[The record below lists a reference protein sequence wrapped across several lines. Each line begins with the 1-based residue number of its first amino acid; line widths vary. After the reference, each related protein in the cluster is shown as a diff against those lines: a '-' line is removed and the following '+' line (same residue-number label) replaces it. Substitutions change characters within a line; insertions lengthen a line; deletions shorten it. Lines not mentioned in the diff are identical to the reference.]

1 MEQIKEFGKCYYQSS
16 FFNMKID
23 LPLDLTNLNQIPE
36 GAWGLYYHEY
46 IHYIQDITAIYG
58 LMNISTANFYIQYC
72 ASKIAKSNSK
82 DFNVPIYIS
91 DIKDDIGNDLGVL
104 NLELKPIYLG
114 SEINPKSKLVTN
126 LNLTIQNYTASNG
139 YNIPI
144 VVVEFIDE
152 FDNHR
157 KIDFGGNILSE
168 GMAYIAEQYNFNGII
183 NKADEYP
190 YSIVEKIIDFY
201 YPEIVEDK
209 ILIFAICDISL
220 MTYHPG
226 HNFIRLLDYLK
237 EKKINSPIEDYDIF
251 YNECLKIIK
260 GSHPDFNQIA
270 DIVKNEILKNF
281 NADYFLDTKNWINT
295 LFENVKILRSQLP
308 SFAIDLVRFGKPLE
322 NEFFQKT
329 FGVLGSPMTLD
340 CDGNGTI
347 SLPRN
352 FSPQT
357 DYFNPSIF
365 MAINQ
370 ILRIFYQDKPSCCKL
385 INYCKQSINE
395 QNHIEINKNCY
406 ESPWKKAQE
415 NNLCPVG
422 QMWHHWALKDYSP
435 KYK

>member
-23 LPLDLTNLNQIPE
+23 LPLDLTNLNEIPE

-46 IHYIQDITAIYG
+46 IHYIQDITTIYG

-72 ASKIAKSNSK
+72 ASKITKSNSK

-91 DIKDDIGNDLGVL
+91 NIKEDLGNDIGVL

-114 SEINPKSKLVTN
+114 SEINPKTKLVRN
-126 LNLTIQNYTASNG
+126 LNLTIQNYTTSNE

-152 FDNHR
+152 FDNRR
-157 KIDFGGNILSE
+157 KINFGGNILTE

-183 NKADEYP
+183 NKAEEHP
-190 YSIVEKIIDFY
+190 YSIVEKIVDFY
-201 YPEIVEDK
+201 YPEIIEDK

-237 EKKINSPIEDYDIF
+237 EKKINSPIEDYETF
-251 YNECLKIIK
+251 YNDCLKVIK

-281 NADYFLDTKNWINT
+281 NADYFSDTKNWINT
-295 LFENVKILRSQLP
+295 LFENVKVLRSQLP
-308 SFAIDLVRFGKPLE
+308 FFAIDLVRFGKPLE
-322 NEFFQKT
+322 NKCFQKT
-329 FGVLGSPMTLD
+329 FEVLGSPMTLD
-340 CDGNGTI
+340 GDENGTI

-422 QMWHHWALKDYSP
+422 QMWHHWALKNYSP

>member
-1 MEQIKEFGKCYYQSS
+1 
-16 FFNMKID
+16 MKID
-23 LPLDLTNLNQIPE
+23 LPLDLTNLNEIPI

-46 IHYIQDITAIYG
+46 IHYIQDITTIYG

-72 ASKIAKSNSK
+72 ASKIGKSDSK
-82 DFNVPIYIS
+82 EFNVPIYIS
-91 DIKDDIGNDLGVL
+91 DIKKDIGENLGVL

-114 SEINPKSKLVTN
+114 SEINPKSKVVKN
-126 LNLTIQNYTASNG
+126 LKLTIQDYITSNSN
-139 YNIPI
+139 NIKI
-144 VVVEFIDE
+144 VVLDFIDE
-152 FDNHR
+152 SNSHR
-157 KIDFGGNILSE
+157 KVNFGGNILTE
-168 GMAYIAEQYNFNGII
+168 GMAYLAEQYNFSGII

-190 YSIVEKIIDFY
+190 YSIVEKIIESYF
-201 YPEIVEDK
+201 PEIIEDK

-237 EKKINSPIEDYDIF
+237 KVKINLPINNYDIF
-251 YNECLKIIK
+251 YEDCLKYIK

-270 DIVKNEILKNF
+270 DIVKEEILKNF
-281 NADYFLDTKNWINT
+281 NADYFSDTKTWINT
-295 LFENVKILRSQLP
+295 LFENVKVLRSQLP

-322 NEFFQKT
+322 NEFFQKIFST
-329 FGVLGSPMTLD
+329 LGSPMTLD
-340 CDGNGTI
+340 GDDNGTI

-357 DYFNPSIF
+357 EYFNPSIF

-370 ILRIFYQDKPSCCKL
+370 ILRLFYQEKPTACKL

-395 QNHIEINKNCY
+395 QNKIEINKNCY
-406 ESPWKKAQE
+406 ESPWEKAKE
-415 NNLCPVG
+415 LNLCPVG